1 MPTRSS
7 KNSSPDEQAT
17 HRKTIVKYF
26 KIALGVVALV
36 LVVVV
41 VLGVQAWRDVPA
53 ALGAGVSARPMPV
66 VSQPR
71 HPMLAESERSSM
83 HGGSY
88 NRDLNTYPGPLGHDT
103 RTAHRAF
110 SPLVGVAPNIAFD
123 SAGRV
128 VTVSLKLNAIEL
140 HLLDPETLETLA
152 MVELPEKASF
162 DDNSGGGYFHLDHR
176 DRVLLAPSDETITI
190 FEVVDGPQGLEWRVA
205 ESHDVSHVL
214 PEGINI
220 HDVIPDWNGNLWV
233 VTGGGLLGY
242 RNKDTGEFFTYELE
256 ADGEVIQNSFGVDE
270 EGLYVVST
278 DALYQFKTR
287 PDGEIYYTWREDYD
301 NGEVQKPGTLSH
313 GSGTSPT
320 LIGDDLVAIG
330 DDGHP
335 FTHVMV
341 YQRRE
346 HIEGDRVVCKVP
358 LFEEA
363 KSATENSLLVYG
375 DAIVVQNDYGHVF
388 EGNALETSP
397 GVMRI
402 DVREDRSGCDV
413 VWYNDEMIS
422 QSLPRLSTA
431 TGLLYFYT
439 FKKQEPD
446 DFFGGWYLTAVDFD
460 TGGEIWDRLISP
472 GAGTIIDPLSSVTAP
487 VVLGPNGAAY
497 VGIRT
502 GIVMAKDQQG
512 S

>member
-1 MPTRSS
+1 MNT
-7 KNSSPDEQAT
+7 
-17 HRKTIVKYF
+17 F
-26 KIALGVVALV
+26 KLVLGVVAVALV
-36 LVVVV
+36 SAV
-41 VLGVQAWRDVPA
+41 VLGLHGWGAVPV
-53 ALGAGVSARPMPV
+53 ALGAAVPARPLPV
-66 VSQPR
+66 IEQPR
-71 HPMLAESERSSM
+71 HPRLAESERSSM

-88 NRDLNTYPGPLGHDT
+88 NRDLNTYPGPLGHGT

-110 SPLVGVAPNIAFD
+110 SPIVGVAPNIAFD
-123 SAGRV
+123 SEGRV
-128 VTVSLKLNAIEL
+128 ITVSLKLDAIEL
-140 HLLDPETLETLA
+140 HLLDPETLESLA

-176 DRVLLAPSDETITI
+176 DRVLLAPSDETITVY
-190 FEVVDGPQGLEWRVA
+190 EVVEGARGPEWKIA
-205 ESHDVSHVL
+205 ERHDVSQVL

-220 HDVIPDWNGNLWV
+220 HDVIPDWSGNLWF
-233 VTGGGLLGY
+233 VTSGGLLGY
-242 RNKDTGEFFTYELE
+242 RDEDTGKFFTYELE
-256 ADGEVIQNSFGVDE
+256 EEGEIIQNSFGVDE

-287 PDGEIYYTWREDYD
+287 PDGEIYRTWREDYD

-341 YQRRE
+341 YQRTE
-346 HIEGDRVVCKVP
+346 SIEGNRVVCKVP
-358 LFEEA
+358 LFEEG
-363 KSATENSLLVYG
+363 KSATENSLMAYG
-375 DAIVVQNDYGHVF
+375 GALVVQNDYGHVF

-439 FKKQEPD
+439 FRKEAPN

-460 TGGEIWDRLISP
+460 TGEEIWHRLISP
-472 GAGTIIDPLSSVTAP
+472 GTGTIIDPLSSVTAP

-502 GIVMAKDQQG
+502 GVVMAMDEEG

>member
-1 MPTRSS
+1 
-7 KNSSPDEQAT
+7 
-17 HRKTIVKYF
+17 VKYL
-26 KIALGVVALV
+26 KISVAAASLV
-36 LVVVV
+36 MAAV
-41 VLGVQAWRDVPA
+41 VLLAVRAWRDVPTA
-53 ALGAGVSARPMPV
+53 MGPAVSARPMPAIR
-66 VSQPR
+66 QPH

-88 NRDLNTYPGPLGHDT
+88 NWDLNTHPGPLGHDT

-110 SPLVGVAPNIAFD
+110 SRIVGVAPNIAFD
-123 SAGRV
+123 ALGRLI
-128 VTVSLKLNAIEL
+128 TVSIQLNGIEL

-162 DDNSGGGYFHLDHR
+162 DDNSGGGYFHLDHH

-190 FEVVDGPQGLEWRVA
+190 YEVVEGKQGLAWQVA
-205 ESHDVSHVL
+205 ETHDVSDVL

-220 HDVIPDWNGNLWV
+220 HDVIPDWRGNLWF

-242 RNKDTGEFFTYELE
+242 RNKDTGEFFTYEME
-256 ADGEVIQNSFGVDE
+256 EDGEVIQNSFAVDE

-278 DALYQFKTR
+278 DALYLFRTGSN
-287 PDGEIYYTWREDYD
+287 GEIDSVWREDYE

-320 LIGDDLVAIG
+320 LIGDDLVAIA

-341 YQRRE
+341 YQRHER
-346 HIEGDRVVCKVP
+346 IEGDRVVCRVP

-363 KSATENSLLVYG
+363 RSATENSLMVYG
-375 DAIVVQNDYGHVF
+375 DAMVVQNDYGHVF

-413 VWYNDEMIS
+413 VWYNKGMIS

-439 FKKQEPD
+439 FKKQASD

-460 TGGEIWDRLISP
+460 TGEELWDRLISP
-472 GAGTIIDPLSSVTAP
+472 GTGTIIDPLSSVTAP

-502 GIVMAKDQQG
+502 GVVMAKDHQG

>member
-1 MPTRSS
+1 
-7 KNSSPDEQAT
+7 
-17 HRKTIVKYF
+17 VKAL
-26 KIALGVVALV
+26 KIAGGVAALALVVALG
-36 LVVVV
+36 
-41 VLGVQAWRDVPA
+41 LGMQAWHAVPA
-53 ALGAGVSARPMPV
+53 AVGAAVPARPMPAIH
-66 VSQPR
+66 QPQ

-88 NRDLNTYPGPLGHDT
+88 NRDLNAYPGPMGRDT

-110 SPLVGVAPNIAFD
+110 SPIVGVAPNIAFD

-128 VTVSLKLNAIEL
+128 ITVSLKLDAIEL

-152 MVELPEKASF
+152 MIELPEKASF
-162 DDNSGGGYFHLDHR
+162 DDNSGGGYFHLDER
-176 DRVLLAPSDETITI
+176 DRVLLAPSDETITVYEI
-190 FEVVDGPQGLEWRVA
+190 VEGPQGPEWKVA
-205 ESHDVSHVL
+205 ERHDVSDVL
-214 PEGINI
+214 PAGVNI
-220 HDVIPDWNGNLWV
+220 HDVIPDWSGNLWF
-233 VTGGGLLGY
+233 VTGGSLLGY
-242 RNKDTGEFFTYELE
+242 RHKDTGRFFTYELE

-278 DALYQFKTR
+278 DALYQLKTR
-287 PDGEIYYTWREDYD
+287 PDGEIYATWREDYD

-341 YQRRE
+341 YQRTE
-346 HIEGDRVVCKVP
+346 SIEGERVVCKVP
-358 LFEEA
+358 LFGEGR
-363 KSATENSLLVYG
+363 SATENSLMVYG
-375 DAIVVQNDYGHVF
+375 DAMVVQNDYGHVF

-413 VWYNDEMIS
+413 VWHNDTMIS

-439 FKKQEPD
+439 FKKQAPD

-460 TGGEIWDRLISP
+460 TGEEIWDRLISP
-472 GAGTIIDPLSSVTAP
+472 GTGTIIDPLSSVTAP
-487 VVLGPNGAAY
+487 VVMGPNGAAY

-502 GIVMAKDQQG
+502 GVVMAKDG
-512 S
+512 E